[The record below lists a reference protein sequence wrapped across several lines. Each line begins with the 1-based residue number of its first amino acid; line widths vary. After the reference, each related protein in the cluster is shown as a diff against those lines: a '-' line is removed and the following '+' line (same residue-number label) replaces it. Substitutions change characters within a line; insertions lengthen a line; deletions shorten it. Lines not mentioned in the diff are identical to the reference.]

1 MLRCE
6 IFKLRLEDDIRL
18 TINNWFLLNK
28 EKGVKF
34 IQHTYITPEFIPVL
48 ENDPIRKEPG
58 MENVSHAEQRGY
70 LLISI
75 YYESPEM

>member
-1 MLRCE
+1 MLSCE

-18 TINNWFLLNK
+18 KINNWFLLNE
-28 EKGVKF
+28 EKRVKF
-34 IQHTYITPEFIPVL
+34 VQHTYITPEITPVP

-58 MENVSHAEQRGY
+58 MENVSHTEKRGY

-75 YYESPEM
+75 YYESPDM